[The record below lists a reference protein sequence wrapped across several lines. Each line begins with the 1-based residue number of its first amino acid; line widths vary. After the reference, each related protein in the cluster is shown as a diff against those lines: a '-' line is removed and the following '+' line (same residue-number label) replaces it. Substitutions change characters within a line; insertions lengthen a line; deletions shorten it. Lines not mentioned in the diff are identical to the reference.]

1 MSVDRL
7 IERIR
12 DFANPTVAGLDPRME
27 YLPEDLLKKHFDALG
42 ETPEAVAAAYLEFN
56 KGILDALQ
64 DIVPAVK
71 PQCAFYEALGPAG
84 METFRQTL
92 LYAAELGYY
101 VIADAKR
108 GDIGST
114 ARAYSEAFLGTLAIG
129 SAAYT
134 AFPCDALT
142 VNPYLGSDNLK
153 EFLKDCDEYGKM
165 VFVLCK
171 TSNPSSIDVQE
182 MMAGH
187 RPLYK
192 VVAEQADR
200 AGAKRRGA
208 YGYSPVGVVAGA
220 THPAQLRALREE
232 FPHLFF
238 LVPGYGAQGGDVFD
252 ILDAFDRHGRGAV
265 INNSRGI
272 ICAWQK
278 AKTGD
283 YAAAARKAAAA
294 MRDRIRKHVQFF

>member
-1 MSVDRL
+1 MSIDRL
-7 IERIR
+7 IEKIR
-12 DFANPTVAGLDPRME
+12 DLANPTVVGLDPRTE
-27 YLPEDLLKKHFDALG
+27 YLPENLLKKHLDAHG
-42 ETPEAVAAAYLEFN
+42 ETPEAVAGAYLEFN
-56 KGILDALQ
+56 KGILDALRGV
-64 DIVPAVK
+64 VPAVK
-71 PQCAFYEALGPAG
+71 PQCAFYEAFGPAG

-92 LYAAELGYY
+92 MYAAELGYY

-114 ARAYSEAFLGTLAIG
+114 SKAYSEAFLGQVQIG

-142 VNPYLGSDNLK
+142 VNPYLGSDNLN
-153 EFLKDCDEYGKM
+153 EFLKDCDAYGKM

-171 TSNPSSIDVQE
+171 TSNPSSIEVQE
-182 MMAGH
+182 MMAGD
-187 RPLYK
+187 RPLYRLI
-192 VVAEQADR
+192 AEQADR
-200 AGAKRRGA
+200 AGTKRQGV
-208 YGYSPVGVVAGA
+208 YGYSSVAAVAGA
-220 THPAQLRALREE
+220 THPAQLRSLREE

-252 ILDAFDRHGRGAV
+252 IVGAFDKYGRGAAV
-265 INNSRGI
+265 NNSRGI

-283 YAAAARKAAAA
+283 YAAAALEAATA
-294 MRDRIRKHVQFF
+294 MRDAIRGHVQFF